1 MPGFD
6 RSGPM
11 GTGPMTGRAMGRCN
25 PNQAAGTAM
34 SYGGYGR
41 GMAFRR
47 GRGGGSG
54 GGFGGGR
61 GFRRGFGMGY
71 GWAGPVAAP
80 GNELDALKTEAD
92 FMKKSLETINHRI
105 AELETKPSE

>member
-11 GTGPMTGRAMGRCN
+11 GAGPMTGRAMGRCN
-25 PNQAAGTAM
+25 PNQTTGTPAF
-34 SYGGYGR
+34 YGGYGR

-47 GRGGGSG
+47 GRGGG
-54 GGFGGGR
+54 FGAGR

-80 GNELDALKTEAD
+80 GNELDALKNEAD
-92 FMKKSLETINHRI
+92 FMKKSLEAINRRI
-105 AELETKPSE
+105 EELQKEGDVLK

>member
-11 GTGPMTGRAMGRCN
+11 GAGPMTGRAMGRCN
-25 PNQAAGTAM
+25 PNQAAGAAM
-34 SYGGYGR
+34 PYGGYGR

-47 GRGGGSG
+47 GRGGG
-54 GGFGGGR
+54 FGAGR
-61 GFRRGFGMGY
+61 GLRRGFGMGY
-71 GWAGPVAAP
+71 GWAGPVAAA

-92 FMKKSLETINHRI
+92 SMKKSLETINRRI
-105 AELETKPSE
+105 AELEGGDVLK